1 MNRHTVICSIVSLTV
16 FAAACQAD
24 QPEPLAIERGR
35 LTEVRPADH
44 TLTIHTKD
52 GRDLVLHADDSSV
65 IRWHR
70 DKVGL
75 ADLHVG
81 ARVRVWYRPGDH
93 HLVRLN
99 PPLTLEDVKND
110 LREAAEI
117 VKGYTSEER
126 DQYQKKMTS
135 ALHDLDEQID
145 ELKEKARAGSADA
158 KARYDRELA
167 DLARQRDVLRDRLAR
182 LRAAAPDIWADAK
195 SGVSAAARDLRD
207 TLDKVKSHIDSTEPP
222 PADK

>member
-1 MNRHTVICSIVSLTV
+1 MSRHYIRSAIISLTA

-24 QPEPLAIERGR
+24 QPEPLTIAHGR

-44 TLTIHTKD
+44 TLTVHTHD

-81 ARVRVWYRPGDH
+81 AHVRVWYRQGDH

-110 LREAAEI
+110 LREAAET
-117 VKGYTSEER
+117 VKGYGYEQR
-126 DQYQKKMTS
+126 DQYQKKMNS
-135 ALHDLDEQID
+135 ALHGLDEQID

-167 DLARQRDVLRDRLAR
+167 DLARQRDALRDRLSR
-182 LRAAAPDIWADAK
+182 LRAAAPDIWADVK
-195 SGVSAAARDLRD
+195 SGVSAAAKDLRD
-207 TLDKVKSHIDSTEPP
+207 TLDKVKSHVDSTEPP